1 MADASE
7 LETFQEDIQR
17 CMRCG
22 FCRSLCP
29 TWGEIGWETGSPRGR
44 MLTLKGVLDG
54 NLELDSYVSDR
65 IFDCTLC
72 GYCTWR
78 CPPGVRTLDIIKSA
92 RALLVEKGYYPKI
105 LDDFESF
112 MKKEHNVYGLPS
124 QGRVD
129 WIDYLDL
136 SDVVPTGGS
145 AKVLYFVGCVTAYSG
160 RAMSLAGTTAKILNE
175 IGIDWTT
182 LGAEEWCCGNP
193 VLLTGKKG
201 LAGELVSHNMDAVHN
216 TGAELVVTACPGC
229 YRTLV
234 SEYPKLQGELEFEV
248 LHTSQFFERLLKE
261 DKLHFKKDISRTV
274 VYHDPCELGR
284 LSEVYD
290 PPRNVLK
297 KMPGIE
303 LLELAKSRELTQC
316 CGAGGALK
324 MTKPEMSLNLAMK
337 KLEECRSSKGEIIVS
352 ACPTCKLNISDAV
365 MEAGD
370 ETRVLD
376 LVEVVAEVMGLDLD

>member
-1 MADASE
+1 M
-7 LETFQEDIQR
+7 I
-17 CMRCG
+17 
-22 FCRSLCP
+22 
-29 TWGEIGWETGSPRGR
+29 
-44 MLTLKGVLDG
+44 LKGVLDG

-78 CPPGVRTLDIIKSA
+78 CPPGVRTVDIIKSA
-92 RALLVEKGYYPKI
+92 RVLLVEKGCYPKI

-112 MKKEHNVYGLPS
+112 MVKEHNVYGLPA

-129 WIDYLDL
+129 WIDYLDM
-136 SDVVPTGGS
+136 SDAVPTGGS

-193 VLLTGKKG
+193 GLLTGKKG
-201 LAGELVSHNMDAVHN
+201 MTKELASHNMDAIHD

-234 SEYPKLQGELEFEV
+234 IEYPELLGEYEFEV

-261 DKLHFKKDISRTV
+261 DKLHFKKDISRTA

-284 LSEVYD
+284 LSDVYD

-297 KMPGIE
+297 KIPGME

-337 KLEECRSSKGEIIVS
+337 KLEECRSSGGDMIVS

-370 ETRVLD
+370 DTRVLD
-376 LVEVVAEVMGLDLD
+376 LVEVVAEMMGLDLD